1 MGIQDRFK
9 RTGEFNI
16 DEGNLIVPD
25 LELNIVNLWHFD
37 DKVVP
42 CDPDGITERHAD
54 IKSHDQY
61 YVKESILITHYIDL
75 IEKLIQ
81 LRNGG
86 NNNYEW
92 KKKLIRYYTTK
103 LQNYTIAEI
112 QKIYKKVHRH
122 YKNTIWNNWTR
133 KYRT

>member
-1 MGIQDRFK
+1 MQLVMASASLPEFYEYEEINGRKFLDGSILRNTPIREIIQAHKEFWEYK
-9 RTGEFNI
+9 IGSRTGEFNI

-42 CDPDGITERHAD
+42 CDPDGITERHTD

-81 LRNGG
+81 LRNGE
-86 NNNYEW
+86 NNNYE
-92 KKKLIRYYTTK
+92 
-103 LQNYTIAEI
+103 
-112 QKIYKKVHRH
+112 
-122 YKNTIWNNWTR
+122 
-133 KYRT
+133 